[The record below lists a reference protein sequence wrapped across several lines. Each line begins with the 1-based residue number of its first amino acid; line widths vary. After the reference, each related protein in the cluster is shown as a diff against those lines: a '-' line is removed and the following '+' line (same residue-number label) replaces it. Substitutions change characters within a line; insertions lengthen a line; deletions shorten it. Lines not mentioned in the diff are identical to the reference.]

1 MIHPRELEIL
11 NILWNSE
18 KALTSSDIVEE
29 GNRLSQSTVQA
40 VLRKLLKDGL
50 IVVEGVTHSGNV
62 LSRTYRPT
70 EESRDVITK
79 QFVKNYSGISSI
91 VSKEGIFAAMLQM
104 ETDQKKRTA
113 ELERLKEM
121 LSDYEKKI
129 KEH

>member
-50 IVVEGVTHSGNV
+50 VTVEGVTHSGNV

-70 EESRDVITK
+70 EASKDIITK
-79 QFVKNYSGISSI
+79 QFVNNYSGISSI
-91 VSKEGIFAAMLQM
+91 VSKENIFAAMLQM
-104 ETDQKKRTA
+104 ETDRQKRSS
-113 ELERLKEM
+113 ELENLKRMISE
-121 LSDYEKKI
+121 YEKRMN
-129 KEH
+129 E

>member
-18 KALTSSDIVEE
+18 KALTSSDIVEA

-40 VLRKLLKDGL
+40 VLRKLLKEEL
-50 IVVEGVTHSGNV
+50 IEVDGVTHSGNV

-70 EESRDVITK
+70 EASREVTTK
-79 QFVKNYSGISSI
+79 QFVKSYSGISSI

-104 ETDQKKRTA
+104 ESDKDKQAA
-113 ELERLKEM
+113 ELSRLKEM
-121 LSDYEKKI
+121 VADFERRIEK
-129 KEH
+129 

>member
-18 KALTSSDIVEE
+18 TALTSSDIVEE

-50 IVVEGVTHSGNV
+50 VTVEGVTHSGNV

-70 EESRDVITK
+70 EASRDVITK
-79 QFVKNYSGISSI
+79 QFVNNYSGISSI
-91 VSKEGIFAAMLQM
+91 VSKENIFAAMLQM
-104 ETDQKKRTA
+104 ETDHQKRST
-113 ELERLKEM
+113 ELENLKKMISE
-121 LSDYEKKI
+121 YEKKI
-129 KEH
+129 NG